1 MKNIIVWSAMDFMG
15 AGLHSAIIESGLEP
29 VFVSTTAE
37 LEFVLEADPTVPL
50 LISLLDS
57 SYSPTEKILWL
68 NHHVEDVKGKQIALL
83 LKHQHKSLVPELL
96 LHHVQMIADNARLAQ
111 LHLTL
116 LQMVMNPGI
125 VSSMG
130 TRSTERGKLTQME
143 KSILRLLLDGSDI
156 RHVSQ
161 QLAINYKTAQCH
173 KMNAV
178 RKLGF
183 RNSAQLYQ
191 NLSGFRSFIF

>member
-1 MKNIIVWSAMDFMG
+1 MDFMG
-15 AGLHSAIIESGLEP
+15 AGLNSAIIDSGLEP
-29 VFVSTTAE
+29 IFVSTTTE
-37 LEFVLEADPTVPL
+37 LRFVLETHPTVPM

-57 SYSPTEKILWL
+57 HYSLPEKILWL
-68 NHHVEDVKGKQIALL
+68 NHHVEDVQGKQVALL
-83 LKHQHKSLVPELL
+83 LKHQHESLVPELL
-96 LHHVQMIADNARLAQ
+96 SHHFQVITDNVQLVQ
-111 LHLTL
+111 LHGL
-116 LQMVMNPGI
+116 LLRMVENPCLPGY
-125 VSSMG
+125 
-130 TRSTERGKLTQME
+130 TENTPAERGKLTQME
-143 KSILRLLLDGSDI
+143 KIIVRLLLQGSDI

-191 NLSGFRSFIF
+191 NLSGFRSFTF

>member
-1 MKNIIVWSAMDFMG
+1 MKSIIVWSAMDFMG
-15 AGLHSAIIESGLEP
+15 AGLHSAITESGLEP

-83 LKHQHKSLVPELL
+83 LKHQHKSLIPELL
-96 LHHVQMIADNARLAQ
+96 LQHVQMVADNARLAQ

-125 VSSMG
+125 VSS
-130 TRSTERGKLTQME
+130 RSRERGKLTQME
-143 KSILRLLLDGSDI
+143 KSILRLLLEGSDI

>member
-1 MKNIIVWSAMDFMG
+1 MKSIIVWSAMDFMG
-15 AGLHSAIIESGLEP
+15 AGLHSAITESGLEP

-50 LISLLDS
+50 LISLLDNR
-57 SYSPTEKILWL
+57 YSPTEKILWL
-68 NHHVEDVKGKQIALL
+68 NHHVEVVKGKQIALL

-125 VSSMG
+125 VGS
-130 TRSTERGKLTQME
+130 RAERGKLTQME
-143 KSILRLLLDGSDI
+143 KSILRLLLEGSDI